1 MSPSMSSY
9 KSPVVLLNEDNWN
22 VWRTYYRGRLMSK
35 GLWYIMSGSSP
46 PSSRGN
52 ESSAATDTRT
62 LADDEKAYGLLI
74 ESIETSQYECIE
86 HATTANAAYTALS
99 DHHEP
104 KTKVD
109 RLALLSD
116 FYGMSWNMKQ
126 EPLPEFLARYDVV
139 LRKLRDSDQSITSGM
154 AVDRL
159 LQLMPWELR
168 HVTHQ
173 VMALPTLR
181 TTVAHVRT
189 MLETEYKAALAIGAM
204 TPARRGGNDDRAL
217 NARDKDTR
225 TPRREGNCNHCGKE
239 GHWAEECRS
248 KAREERAAKPKGR
261 RKQPFRPKKDNGHQ
275 ASYARE
281 EYLFTAN
288 DTPAHLP
295 DSTAMSVLDSHHQV
309 IVDSG
314 ASSHMTGD
322 TSNLRDISDCNRSI
336 TVANGT
342 RTVATKKGTMSIT
355 TSLGAA
361 LHLTDVL
368 LVDGMPSTLLS
379 IPVLMERNVKCGV
392 TFTKGQCKITFDG
405 KPIALATLH
414 PTQRVYLLERDH
426 GDDQAGW
433 TQESQQAPNT
443 PTMSKSE
450 LWHQRIGHLP
460 IEAIK
465 QCGALG
471 LGPPS
476 TFPRTNTACECCV
489 ISKMAKAPT
498 PKTHNRKFKPGE
510 CWVSDTKGPMR
521 TESVALHYP
530 RSNAATPKHGA
541 KDEPPPGHLTPTSTN
556 RHGSTTKLLPH
567 PTTSKHLHESLSQ
580 RSC

>member
-35 GLWYIMSGSSP
+35 GLWYIMAGSPP

-104 KTKVD
+104 KTKAD
-109 RLALLSD
+109 ENNPSD
-116 FYGMSWNMKQ
+116 
-126 EPLPEFLARYDVV
+126 
-139 LRKLRDSDQSITSGM
+139 
-154 AVDRL
+154 
-159 LQLMPWELR
+159 
-168 HVTHQ
+168 
-173 VMALPTLR
+173 
-181 TTVAHVRT
+181 
-189 MLETEYKAALAIGAM
+189 
-204 TPARRGGNDDRAL
+204 
-217 NARDKDTR
+217 
-225 TPRREGNCNHCGKE
+225 
-239 GHWAEECRS
+239 
-248 KAREERAAKPKGR
+248 
-261 RKQPFRPKKDNGHQ
+261 GHQ

-295 DSTAMSVLDSHHQV
+295 DSTAISVLNSQHQV

-368 LVDGMPSTLLS
+368 LV
-379 IPVLMERNVKCGV
+379 
-392 TFTKGQCKITFDG
+392 
-405 KPIALATLH
+405 
-414 PTQRVYLLERDH
+414 
-426 GDDQAGW
+426 AGCPRHSC
-433 TQESQQAPNT
+433 QSQP
-443 PTMSKSE
+443 
-450 LWHQRIGHLP
+450 
-460 IEAIK
+460 
-465 QCGALG
+465 
-471 LGPPS
+471 
-476 TFPRTNTACECCV
+476 
-489 ISKMAKAPT
+489 
-498 PKTHNRKFKPGE
+498 
-510 CWVSDTKGPMR
+510 
-521 TESVALHYP
+521 
-530 RSNAATPKHGA
+530 
-541 KDEPPPGHLTPTSTN
+541 
-556 RHGSTTKLLPH
+556 
-567 PTTSKHLHESLSQ
+567 
-580 RSC
+580 